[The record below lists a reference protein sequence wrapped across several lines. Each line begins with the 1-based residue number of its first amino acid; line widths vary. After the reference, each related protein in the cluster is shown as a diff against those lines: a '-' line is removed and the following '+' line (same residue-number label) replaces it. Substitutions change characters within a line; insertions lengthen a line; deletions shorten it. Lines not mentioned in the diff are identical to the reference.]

1 VELRVKKPPRR
12 FVSPF
17 EMQSVRSSIVTPRAI
32 PFDAERPIAT
42 SKRAQ
47 DCNFQRVGGVDRA
60 VIFLA

>member
-1 VELRVKKPPRR
+1 
-12 FVSPF
+12 
-17 EMQSVRSSIVTPRAI
+17 M

-60 VIFLA
+60 VILLA